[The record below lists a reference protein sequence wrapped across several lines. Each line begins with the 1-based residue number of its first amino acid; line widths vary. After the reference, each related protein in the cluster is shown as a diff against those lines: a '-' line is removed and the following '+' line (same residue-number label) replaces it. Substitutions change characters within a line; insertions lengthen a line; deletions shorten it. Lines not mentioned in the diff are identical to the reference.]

1 MNLETIKDFCV
12 KLDVSNDLGTLPEIE
27 AYYNDIELIDL
38 LRIYISYN
46 GLKDY
51 RDEEPDSYKQHY
63 SIDLISLLEI
73 LKLHYG

>member
-12 KLDVSNDLGTLPEIE
+12 KLDHSNDLGTLTEIE
-27 AYYNDIELIDL
+27 DYYNNIELIDL
-38 LRIYISYN
+38 FRIYISYN

-63 SIDLISLLEI
+63 SIDLITLLEV

>member
-12 KLDVSNDLGTLPEIE
+12 KLDVSNDLGTLTEIE